1 MLARLNFL
9 ISIAL
14 VFVLISCSNTQEV
27 SREGAIAKVADHTL
41 YIEDVV
47 SGLGDRITEG
57 DSALVVEEYVQQWIR
72 EKVLLSKA
80 ETTLSKEEQ
89 DKNDLVNQYYND
101 LLIYELEQ
109 KILSDRLDTNVNEE
123 AILTYYQNNKKNFE
137 LKENIVRLRFFV
149 IPERVTN
156 HKKLWNRF
164 KAGGEDNL
172 RFLSKVCEVSK
183 SNYFYQDS
191 VWLSFNDVLKE
202 IPIITY
208 NQESYLNNHRLV
220 KLDEKDNSY
229 FVKILD
235 FKIKNST
242 SPFEFEKARIK
253 AIIIHKRK
261 VELLQLIEREIVEE
275 AYLNNKIKKF

>member
-1 MLARLNFL
+1 MLARLNLLFSL
-9 ISIAL
+9 GL
-14 VFVLISCSNTQEV
+14 VSVCISCSNTQDV
-27 SREGAIAKVADHTL
+27 QREDAVAKVSNHTL
-41 YIEDVV
+41 YMEDIV
-47 SGLGDRITEG
+47 SGLGDRLTEG

-80 ETTLSKEEQ
+80 EATLTKQEQ

-109 KILSDRLDTNVNEE
+109 KLLSSRLDTNVNED
-123 AILTYYQNNKKNFE
+123 AILAYYENNKKNFE

-172 RFLSKVCEVSK
+172 RFLSKICEVSK

-208 NQESYLNNHRLV
+208 NQESYLNNHRMV
-220 KLDEKDNSY
+220 RLDEKDNSY
-229 FVKILD
+229 FVEILD
-235 FKIKNST
+235 FKIKNSI